1 MMCMLINTIIFVP
14 QILIANQRNGLVLG
28 LVISTVLSSIMTF
41 LFVKA
46 LQRFKDQT
54 LTHILLA
61 HVPKWISIVLIVY
74 LGYMWFIAGGIVLI
88 SFTNLVKRYILPDM
102 PNQTLL
108 AAMLIA
114 VFWCASQRTRT
125 IMYLLEIVLI
135 TNIPFILL
143 ILYKSV
149 MTDYMN
155 WYTVWNVV
163 SDYFDKLPNAKV
175 ISAATYLF
183 TGYINM
189 AVFNKESEG
198 KFRPRLLGLIPLVGL
213 FTLMTTVLI
222 PIGYHGSEGA
232 AQYVNVWVSTADS
245 IRIEFGIVERVIY
258 VFLLLY
264 LNLSLL
270 FATVTWHVGSRIIGD
285 ISKKNWKVR
294 GFELKV
300 PAVLLTFALFTY
312 FGSLLADEKR
322 LMTFATQWLQL
333 RFWSE
338 AALVLLVYFLSRKV
352 VAR

>member
-1 MMCMLINTIIFVP
+1 MMP

-28 LVISTVLSSIMTF
+28 IVISTVLSSIMTF
-41 LFVKA
+41 MFVKA
-46 LQRFKDQT
+46 MRRFKNQT
-54 LTHILLA
+54 VSHILLA
-61 HVPKWISIVLIVY
+61 HVPKWISIVLIIY

-88 SFTNLVKRYILPDM
+88 SFTNLIKRYILPDM
-102 PNQTLL
+102 PAQLL
-108 AAMLIA
+108 LTILLIA

-125 IMYLLEIVLI
+125 VMYLLEIILI

-155 WYTVWNVV
+155 WLAVWNVV
-163 SDYFDKLPNAKV
+163 SDYFDRMPNHKV

-198 KFRPRLLGLIPLVGL
+198 KFRPRLVGLIPIVGL
-213 FTLMTTVLI
+213 FALMTTAFV
-222 PIGYHGSEGA
+222 PVGFHGPDGA
-232 AQYVNVWVSTADS
+232 LQYVNVWVSTADS
-245 IRIEFGIVERVIY
+245 VKIEFGIVERVIY

-264 LNLSLL
+264 LNLSLI
-270 FATVTWHVGSRIIGD
+270 FATVTWHVGSQIIGD
-285 ISKKNWKVR
+285 VAKRNWKVH
-294 GFELKV
+294 GFGLKI
-300 PAVLLTFALFTY
+300 PAVLLTFALSTY
-312 FGSLLADEKR
+312 FVALLADEKR
-322 LMTFATQWLQL
+322 LMAFATQWLQL

-338 AALVLLVYFLSRKV
+338 IFLVLLVFLLSRKA